1 MVIFVYGTLMSGLRL
16 SHILD
21 SSEFLGEAIAGGV
34 CLYNLGSYPAI
45 KRGDGAV
52 VGEIYHVT
60 NAILDQLD
68 VVEGYTPNNLEHS
81 LYHRKKIKILL
92 PTISTDVFAYFYNG
106 SIDSSRLITSGD
118 YRAYINSNTN

>member
-21 SSEFLGEAIAGGV
+21 SSEFLGEAIVGEV
-34 CLYNLGSYPAI
+34 CLYNLGPYPAI
-45 KRGDGAV
+45 KQGDGAV

-68 VVEGYTPNNLEHS
+68 MVEGYTPNNLEHS
-81 LYHRKKIKILL
+81 LYHRQKIKILL
-92 PTISTDVFAYFYNG
+92 PAISSEVFAYFYN
-106 SIDSSRLITSGD
+106 SSVQEVDQIESGD
-118 YRAYINSNTN
+118 YRSYVQSITR